1 MQKKVLFLL
10 VFALAF
16 AQIHDYGIPRF
27 PNFPN
32 TNINV
37 AVSGNSILITLPN
50 GTTKSVPLNMARAI
64 GQNISINQFSNIS
77 IQQLGLDREME
88 KIKEIYRHY
97 GGNESAIDKE
107 LQEEVFKNISF
118 PPNASY
124 EEIMERIM
132 EREREAWERIEKKF
146 INASAHEEWKR
157 HEVCIAIYPNIKG
170 CIPRVFPI
178 FINQTTKIM
187 LPNGSLITI
196 NRTIFIQGLGE
207 LKLKNITN
215 NETEIEIENE
225 TAHSFVREIRNRPVM
240 ITIVKTRNETHI
252 MITNLISGVK
262 NEIDVEKEGGVF
274 KHFVIHTKDNVSNVV
289 VNITRIKNLSLPQNV
304 PSNVKQ
310 IFSKALIYRINAN
323 VSDSKL
329 ENVTMNLTLNQSW
342 LNQVNT
348 SIDKILVI
356 RISENGST
364 MVLPILHITS
374 EKVGNETFYHLTVV
388 SPGFSYYAI
397 LPPLLSVNVLP
408 QQANLMVLAIA
419 VIAILLVVAVVAFIK
434 KNRGKK

>member
-1 MQKKVLFLL
+1 MRKGILLFL
-10 VFALAF
+10 VFTLTF
-16 AQIHDYGIPRF
+16 AQMHEYDISRF
-27 PNFPN
+27 PNI
-32 TNINV
+32 NINV
-37 AVSGNSILITLPN
+37 AVSNNSILITLPN
-50 GTTKSVPLNMARAI
+50 GSTRNIPINMAREI
-64 GQNISINQFSNIS
+64 MQNISISFMHNIS
-77 IQQLGLDREME
+77 IQQMILNKQIE
-88 KIKEIYRHY
+88 KIKEIYKHY
-97 GGNESAIDKE
+97 GGNESIIDKE
-107 LQEEVFKNISF
+107 LQEEIFENITIPSNIS
-118 PPNASY
+118 S
-124 EEIMERIM
+124 EEAEELMEKLM
-132 EREREAWERIEKKF
+132 EREKEVWERVERKF

-157 HEVCIAIYPNIKG
+157 HKVCIAIYPNLKE

-187 LPNGSLITI
+187 LPNGSIITL
-196 NRTIFIQGLGE
+196 NRTIFIKDLGE
-207 LKLKNITN
+207 LRLKHTTN

-225 TAHSFVREIRNRPVM
+225 TSHSFIREIRDRPV
-240 ITIVKTRNETHI
+240 IVTIVKTKNETHV
-252 MITNLISGVK
+252 MVTNLISGVK
-262 NEIDVEKEGGVF
+262 NEIDVEKEEGVF

-374 EKVGNETFYHLTVV
+374 EKVGNETFYHLTVA

-397 LPPLLSVNVLP
+397 VPPLLSVNVLP

-434 KNRGKK
+434 KKRSKK

>member
-1 MQKKVLFLL
+1 MRKGILLFL
-10 VFALAF
+10 VFTLTF
-16 AQIHDYGIPRF
+16 AQMHEYDISRF
-27 PNFPN
+27 PNI
-32 TNINV
+32 NINV
-37 AVSGNSILITLPN
+37 AVSNNSILITLPN
-50 GTTKSVPLNMARAI
+50 GSTRNIPINMAREI
-64 GQNISINQFSNIS
+64 MQNISISFMHNIS
-77 IQQLGLDREME
+77 IQQMILNKQIE
-88 KIKEIYRHY
+88 KIKEIYKHY
-97 GGNESAIDKE
+97 GGNESMIDKE
-107 LQEEVFKNISF
+107 LQEEIFENISI
-118 PPNASY
+118 PSNISSEKA
-124 EEIMERIM
+124 EELMKKVM
-132 EREREAWERIEKKF
+132 EREKEVWERVERKF

-157 HEVCIAIYPNIKG
+157 HKVCIAIHPNIKE

-187 LPNGSLITI
+187 LPNGSIITI

-240 ITIVKTRNETHI
+240 ITIVKTRNETHV

-262 NEIDVEKEGGVF
+262 NEIDVEKEEGVF

-374 EKVGNETFYHLTVV
+374 EKVGNETFYHLTVA

-397 LPPLLSVNVLP
+397 VPPLLSVNVLP

-434 KNRGKK
+434 KKRSKK